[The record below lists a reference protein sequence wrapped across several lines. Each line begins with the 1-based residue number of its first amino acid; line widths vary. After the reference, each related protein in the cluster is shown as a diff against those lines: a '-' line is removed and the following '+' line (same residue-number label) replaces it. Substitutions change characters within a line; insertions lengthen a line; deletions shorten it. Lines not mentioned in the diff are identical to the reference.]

1 MAAGRRQSCIHS
13 ADYSCQIQ
21 EEDEMTVLSV
31 LIVDDKVE
39 FAAALLARLQS
50 RGLRAEAVYS
60 GKEALSSVITNP
72 PDVVVLDLKLPD
84 LHGLVVLEAIKTFEP
99 AIEVIILTDH
109 ETTTMAIEGMEHG
122 AFDYFIKPI
131 DFDLLLEKI
140 HLSGGRKK
148 EMQSWLM

>member
-1 MAAGRRQSCIHS
+1 
-13 ADYSCQIQ
+13 
-21 EEDEMTVLSV
+21 MTALSV

-39 FAAALLARLQS
+39 FSATLLERLQS
-50 RGLRAEAVYS
+50 RGLKAEAVYS

-72 PDVVVLDLKLPD
+72 PDVVILDLKLPD
-84 LHGLVVLEAIKTFEP
+84 LNPLEVLEAIKTFDP

-109 ETTTMAIEGMEHG
+109 ETMTMAIEGMDRG

-140 HLSGGRKK
+140 YLHSGQQKK
-148 EMQSWLM
+148 SQNWLM